1 MTMRILFCDNSDSR
15 DNRPAEEV
23 FLTQKTPESMTDG
36 LEKAEEEYE
45 RIQHKHSFPLALI
58 MLRLLLFMAGA
69 LTALRVLKLEISY
82 HDQPTL
88 YWVGGCCLL
97 AAGVL
102 YLAEKYLERRKR
114 NNESVRT
121 GLKRVNAAAKTIRE
135 YLAVPGS
142 AVKTDILVFS
152 YRGSEDQP
160 KLRGAALNCEVSLFK
175 QNEDICLFDGSN
187 VFSFPKSELTGIRL
201 VNHGIPVLNWNKK
214 DAPSQKRFQKCG
226 VMSRGNEI
234 TGLRFFCALD
244 ISRSGDTYSLLFPA
258 YELQTL
264 EELTGLTAP
273 ELPPVTI
280 AEKVRQKKPDVKQ
293 PNHDG
298 KVRPLFYWRPP
309 KEDVAFWFTPMSDV
323 EFQTRHP
330 VLYTAFVIIG
340 ITALILPLIVFCI
353 FAFQI
358 PGTDHNWWV
367 LLGAAG
373 GFIVGIGLFNIV
385 GAWLHQYLGHITTI
399 TCFIVGGVMMAA
411 SWILIQ

>member
-69 LTALRVLKLEISY
+69 LIALRIMKLEIAY

-102 YLAEKYLERRKR
+102 YLVEKYLERRKR
-114 NNESVRT
+114 SSESVRT
-121 GLKRVNAAAKTIRE
+121 GLKRVNAAEKTIRD

-152 YRGSEDQP
+152 YRGSEAQP
-160 KLRGAALNCEVSLFK
+160 KLRSAALNCEVSLFK

-201 VNHGIPVLNWNKK
+201 VNHGIPALNWKKK

-226 VMSRGNEI
+226 VMVRGNDI

-258 YELQTL
+258 YELPTVA
-264 EELTGLTAP
+264 ELTGLTAP

-280 AEKVRQKKPDVKQ
+280 AEKVRQKKPETKRMPD
-293 PNHDG
+293 DG
-298 KVRPLFYWRPP
+298 KVRPLFYWKPP

-323 EFQTRHP
+323 EFQSEHP
-330 VLYTAFVIIG
+330 VLYIVLVIVG
-340 ITALILPLIVFCI
+340 ITLLLLPAVLFCVPALRI
-353 FAFQI
+353 A
-358 PGTDHNWWV
+358 GNNGWV
-367 LLGAAG
+367 ILGAAG

-385 GAWLHQYLGHITTI
+385 GAWLHQYLGHILTI
-399 TCFIVGGVMMAA
+399 ICFLAGGAMMAI
-411 SWILIQ
+411 SWLLIQ